1 LTAACGTACRRCSA
15 GKLTRLTQLTYA
27 GGLVRCG
34 CCGNLITGEQIIK
47 PATGKHYIYYRCTVS
62 RLTTNH
68 LRIRVTERELDE
80 QILAVF
86 RSIKQ
91 SDEVSEWFKTALRQW
106 NANHRIGSQEHTGLL
121 QKELTQLR
129 LQQDKLLNLRL
140 ADEIDADAFAMKKTE
155 LRDRIANTT
164 LQMEVVDRDRGEQ
177 GELAIKTFELSQ
189 ALEQKW
195 FIAGFAEK
203 RKLLELVFSN
213 FRLDGVSLCY
223 QIKKP
228 FDILAKGPLVLSSR
242 GDWTPIELFNAGV
255 QSLYPMLHQVL
266 RGFESV
272 FPAT

>member
-1 LTAACGTACRRCSA
+1 
-15 GKLTRLTQLTYA
+15 
-27 GGLVRCG
+27 
-34 CCGNLITGEQIIK
+34 
-47 PATGKHYIYYRCTVS
+47 
-62 RLTTNH
+62 
-68 LRIRVTERELDE
+68 
-80 QILAVF
+80 VF

-223 QIKKP
+223 EINKP
-228 FDILAKGPLVLSSR
+228 FDILAKGLSVPSDR
-242 GDWTPIELFNAGV
+242 GDKIRTCDLLVPNQALYQAELHPVGVFATAGKAIV
-255 QSLYPMLHQVL
+255 ALSGIKNKGCKIRVWIVTVGPVLERARCGRRIPRQLIFMESFSLHWKH
-266 RGFESV
+266 RC
-272 FPAT
+272 